1 MKFKPSVLH
10 PLLKISI
17 EQKTV
22 PFILGAPGIGKSAI
36 MRMIAKELDTELF
49 VVSAN
54 LLSDKA
60 DLTGVMKTTLPDGSV
75 AQMFY
80 PHKTIQ
86 EAISYAE
93 ANPDKLTLLFLDEVN
108 RAPEDVQTGLM
119 SLSTERKIGDIKLPD
134 NISIT
139 LAGNDSGNVNSVD
152 SATMSR
158 SVMYRMIPDATDLLA
173 SPAGQK
179 FAPEIITWLKH
190 NEKNVFS
197 QPINRDDDVDDNNLS
212 EIADEMGEDF
222 NQFTTP
228 RTIEKLS
235 DFIKAAKQT
244 GLWNDLLTQYQSSA
258 TGVTSAKESELR
270 GVVLAHIGDTPA
282 ANRFLEQLA
291 GVTVGAN
298 GQALSVPAVPDSVK
312 AELTNPDVN
321 DLINTLR
328 PEFQNDYELAS
339 RTLVGLFLKGATP
352 AMEDFNVNVS
362 AYGALIDMIFDVYPD
377 AQSTIM
383 KELTN
388 FNVISKIAATSVR
401 QSTNPAVV
409 SFNAILQSLMA
420 GGIVEE
426 R

>member
-1 MKFKPSVLH
+1 MKFKPSILH

-17 EQKTV
+17 EQKNV

-86 EAISYAE
+86 EAINYAN

-119 SLSTERKIGDIKLPD
+119 SLSTERKIGDIALPD

-158 SVMYRMIPDATDLLA
+158 SVIYRMVPDATDLLA

-179 FAPEIITWLKH
+179 FAPEIIAWLKRD
-190 NEKNVFS
+190 EKNVFS
-197 QPINRDDDVDDNNLS
+197 QPHTDDEDIDDNNLS
-212 EIADEMGEDF
+212 DIADEMGEDF

-235 DFIKAAKQT
+235 DFIKASQQT
-244 GLWNDLLTQYQSSA
+244 GLWDELLKQYQSVA

-270 GVVLAHIGDTPA
+270 GVVFAHIGDTPA
-282 ANRFLEQLA
+282 ANRFLEQLS
-291 GVTVGAN
+291 GTTIGSN
-298 GQALSVPAVPDSVK
+298 GKPATIPAVPDSVK
-312 AELTNPDVN
+312 DELTNQDVN
-321 DLINTLR
+321 DLVNTLR
-328 PEFQNDYELAS
+328 SEFQNDSELAS

-352 AMEDFNVNVS
+352 AMEDFNVNVA

-383 KELTN
+383 KELTTW
-388 FNVISKIAATSVR
+388 NVISKIAATSVA
-401 QSTNPAVV
+401 QSTSPAVV
-409 SFNAILQSLMA
+409 SFNAILTSLMA
-420 GGIVEE
+420 GGIVASV
-426 R
+426 